1 MEPITLYGGEPDI
14 PFIYYPAENKKTD
27 MTVIVLPG
35 GGYTGLADHEGKGY
49 AEFLNAFGIDA
60 FVLYYRVAPNYF
72 PKPLLDA
79 RRAVRYVRANAER
92 YGINPNKIAIMG
104 SSAGGHLAAMTS
116 NYRAEIPEEA
126 GDELLAVSPLPNASV
141 LCYPVIALSDLA
153 VTHVG
158 SCFNHL
164 GPSGLRLA
172 KDVDPVLLIDE
183 KTPPAFLWHTSDD
196 AVVNV
201 INSLRYGETL
211 RRHGVPFEMHVF
223 PHGVHGLGYTEKTPE
238 NIRVWA
244 DLLYTWFEEIGFID
258 KQ

>member
-92 YGINPNKIAIMG
+92 YGINPNKI
-104 SSAGGHLAAMTS
+104 
-116 NYRAEIPEEA
+116 
-126 GDELLAVSPLPNASV
+126 
-141 LCYPVIALSDLA
+141 
-153 VTHVG
+153 
-158 SCFNHL
+158 
-164 GPSGLRLA
+164 
-172 KDVDPVLLIDE
+172 
-183 KTPPAFLWHTSDD
+183 
-196 AVVNV
+196 
-201 INSLRYGETL
+201 
-211 RRHGVPFEMHVF
+211 
-223 PHGVHGLGYTEKTPE
+223 
-238 NIRVWA
+238 
-244 DLLYTWFEEIGFID
+244 
-258 KQ
+258 